1 MKHRNR
7 FATQGRL
14 VIAELKKRPMTY
26 RQMLN
31 LGVGNSPWRRVTECL
46 DEARETLLRVPGP
59 DKLVRWRVVPKRGA

>member
-1 MKHRNR
+1 MTRNK

-31 LGVGNSPWRRVTECL
+31 LGLGNSPWKRAMECL
-46 DEARETLLRVPGP
+46 DESKEQIFRVPGA
-59 DKLVRWRVVPKRGA
+59 DKLVRWRVVPRR